1 MSVVRYT
8 LIALFVLYSGWV
20 IIREEGGDE
29 YRRELLMASSLDEQL
44 HDQIEQHKIIVT
56 DVPFDGILTS
66 EWCLEPSEPP
76 IPYDRCRYDDK
87 YSILFRFGVYGG
99 LTNAL
104 HFILKGAI
112 WAMEEGVCF
121 YVSEHGK
128 ILIIILFPI
137 CLRKH
142 QLAISSY
149 LYSYD
154 ILLSNFLIHKGNKFH
169 S

>member
-1 MSVVRYT
+1 MAVVRYT

-29 YRRELLMASSLDEQL
+29 YRRELLMASSLDEKL
-44 HDQIEQHKIIVT
+44 YDQIEQHKIAT
-56 DVPFDGILTS
+56 DVLFDGISTS

-87 YSILFRFGVYGG
+87 YSILFQFGVYGG

-121 YVSEHGK
+121 YVSENGK
-128 ILIIILFPI
+128 ILINVMCLDVSPVSYTHLTLPTIL
-137 CLRKH
+137 RV
-142 QLAISSY
+142 
-149 LYSYD
+149 
-154 ILLSNFLIHKGNKFH
+154 
-169 S
+169 